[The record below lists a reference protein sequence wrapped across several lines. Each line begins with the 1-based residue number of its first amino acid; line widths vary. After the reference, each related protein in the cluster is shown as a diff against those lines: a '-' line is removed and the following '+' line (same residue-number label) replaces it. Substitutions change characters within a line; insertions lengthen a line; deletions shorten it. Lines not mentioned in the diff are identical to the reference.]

1 MSARENARI
10 VRAHYEL
17 FNSRD
22 FDRSVVLIDRAVEW
36 TIVSTG
42 RVYRGIRGYRKCL
55 NGWVRGCSDFTFEI
69 RNLIATEGWVVVE
82 SEGVGI
88 HDGPF
93 DLVDSLIPPSG
104 RLIRVAICEIMSADG
119 KKILGA
125 RLYSDRTNLSRALGQ
140 EQTGL

>member
-42 RVYRGIRGYRKCL
+42 RVYRGIRGYRECL
-55 NGWVRGCSDFTFEI
+55 NGW
-69 RNLIATEGWVVVE
+69 
-82 SEGVGI
+82 
-88 HDGPF
+88 PQ
-93 DLVDSLIPPSG
+93 SL
-104 RLIRVAICEIMSADG
+104 
-119 KKILGA
+119 
-125 RLYSDRTNLSRALGQ
+125 RASQ
-140 EQTGL
+140 F